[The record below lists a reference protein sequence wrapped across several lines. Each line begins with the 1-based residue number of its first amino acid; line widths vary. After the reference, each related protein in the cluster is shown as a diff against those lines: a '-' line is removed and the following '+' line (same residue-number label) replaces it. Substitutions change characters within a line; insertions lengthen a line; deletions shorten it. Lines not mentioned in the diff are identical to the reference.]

1 MIENLLRK
9 FSTYVIIVCFWSGI
23 YIAVYQN
30 IHFKT
35 LKRFS
40 TSFTNPERPTNAA
53 KWVMIFSETE
63 EKLLDTIFLHDTD
76 WTLFYIFYQTG
87 KITIT
92 IGKDEVTD
100 TSKLLNFGFET
111 GNFELD
117 QDNWR
122 FLCCLYAIAN
132 GAEQIYELDSDLNVT
147 NASFL
152 ESNELT
158 GTAYYGSEYFDVEG
172 YFVQGETTA
181 DLPNSGSA
189 YRVGPIR
196 PLIKQGLVCGFR
208 SKASKP
214 KTDNNNAPPIFL
226 FPGVFSSYSVKNTV
240 YRYEALWALF
250 SPKTNPSSLR
260 EVCRNLIN
268 QRLVWEIGGT
278 VGFYPPNAINKSQ
291 SAADTEGSKGHR
303 AADLLI
309 EFLLKWRCDPFNS
322 FFKCMFQLI
331 SDLVTETGFLQPKN
345 IHIMAVWIRDLS
357 SIGYAEPVRVEWKF
371 ITYSTLPTVSKTS
384 YTEKTKVSKAVAI
397 RSNHQVKIKSTK
409 QLEKKVKLSKAVAIR
424 SKKIKSTKQLGK
436 KTEVSKAVET
446 RSHHQVKFKSTK
458 QPGKKMNHGLSQELK
473 KLPMNRNLT
482 SVVKKSQRRA
492 LTKIQKLAG
501 TNSKLLPSIVTK
513 RPVKIS
519 PKLVPTSLSISKKS
533 SIKSKSPVLKH
544 YRKKASTKQFP
555 KALKNPPSLPKHTR
569 LASSGRVPEHKLKT
583 LPTMKTRSSLL
594 RLNISKIPVKA
605 LFLNKINVVSKTN
618 SIKRKP
624 PLKTLQKK
632 PSSSAPKTYSYSEKL
647 KTMSKICPSIES
659 KMKSTKLTLSSRVEN
674 ILLLIIFNRPHYE
687 NIPSLHKTYSH
698 SFTKIVY
705 CGSSLKDFNL
715 KSAKFGFGVTFIE
728 VEMLTGIYFYRCLAK
743 VMRMNYSVDG
753 YLYIGDD
760 VLINPWR
767 IKHLPI
773 NKIWLPTGGTT
784 RMGWETM
791 KWMHWS
797 LPYGRQA
804 MLRVLEELKKNHTE
818 RYKTFTR
825 NLAHNSKFPD
835 GILYGGSD
843 IAYVPAS
850 LKTDAIFY
858 LELFSKHK
866 VYLEITVHSV
876 LGGILPL
883 ENIFNLPGAYIW
895 KTHLKSHYASFYKP
909 TLFFLHPFKFGL
921 ELKSKSGLDFF
932 CTRFVPFL
940 LSDKV

>member
-1 MIENLLRK
+1 MASFHINHSLLNLARLDFPGYPQFVFLAS
-9 FSTYVIIVCFWSGI
+9 FSNF
-23 YIAVYQN
+23 
-30 IHFKT
+30 
-35 LKRFS
+35 R
-40 TSFTNPERPTNAA
+40 
-53 KWVMIFSETE
+53 
-63 EKLLDTIFLHDTD
+63 
-76 WTLFYIFYQTG
+76 
-87 KITIT
+87 
-92 IGKDEVTD
+92 GKDKVTD
-100 TSKLLNFGFET
+100 KSRLLNFGFET

-117 QDNWR
+117 LDNWR

-152 ESNELT
+152 ESNESAGT
-158 GTAYYGSEYFDVEG
+158 GLAYYGGKYFDAESYFDQGEATSGMTNSLSEY
-172 YFVQGETTA
+172 
-181 DLPNSGSA
+181 
-189 YRVGPIR
+189 RVSPIR
-196 PLIKQGLVCGFR
+196 PLIKHGLVCGFR

-214 KTDNNNAPPIFL
+214 KTDNNNSPPIFL
-226 FPGVFSSYSVKNTV
+226 FPGVFSSYSVKNTL

-278 VGFYPPNAINKSQ
+278 VGFYSPNAINKSQ
-291 SAADTEGSKGHR
+291 SGGDTKESKGHR

-309 EFLLKWRCDPFNS
+309 DFLLKWRCDPFNS

-331 SDLVTETGFLQPKN
+331 SDLVAEIFFFQPKN
-345 IHIMAVWIRDLS
+345 IHIIAVWIRDLS
-357 SIGYAEPVRVEWKF
+357 SIGYAEPVRVEWEI
-371 ITYSTLPTVSKTS
+371 ITYAKLPTVSQTPF
-384 YTEKTKVSKAVAI
+384 TETAKGSKVVEI
-397 RSNHQVKIKSTK
+397 RPNRQVKIKSTK
-409 QLEKKVKLSKAVAIR
+409 QR
-424 SKKIKSTKQLGK
+424 
-436 KTEVSKAVET
+436 
-446 RSHHQVKFKSTK
+446 
-458 QPGKKMNHGLSQELK
+458 GKKMTGSLSLK
-473 KLPMNRNLT
+473 KSPVNKNLT
-482 SVVKKSQRRA
+482 SVASKSRFKAFSHIQKY
-492 LTKIQKLAG
+492 TKIQNMKLQ
-501 TNSKLLPSIVTK
+501 PSMLTYQ
-513 RPVKIS
+513 PVKIN
-519 PKLVPTSLSISKKS
+519 PLAVPPTLSILKKRPLKN
-533 SIKSKSPVLKH
+533 KSLVLKY
-544 YRKKASTKQFP
+544 YRRKATTKQFP
-555 KALKNPPSLPKHTR
+555 KALKYPPSLPKDTK
-569 LASSGRVPEHKLKT
+569 LASAGRFPHQKSKT
-583 LPTMKTRSSLL
+583 LFAKKIPSSLL
-594 RLNISKIPVKA
+594 HLNVSKIPERT
-605 LFLNKINVVSKTN
+605 LFLKKINVVSKTN

-624 PLKTLQKK
+624 PLKTLQNKL
-632 PSSSAPKTYSYSEKL
+632 PSSASKTYSYLEKMKAMSE
-647 KTMSKICPSIES
+647 ICPLLKS
-659 KMKSTKLTLSSRVEN
+659 KMKSTNLNLYSRVEN

-698 SFTKIVY
+698 SFTQIVY

-715 KSAKFGFGVTFIE
+715 ESAKFGFSVTFIE
-728 VEMLTGIYFYRCLAK
+728 VKMLTGIYFYRCLAK

-773 NKIWLPTGGTT
+773 NKIWLPTGGTA
-784 RMGWETM
+784 RMGWEKM

-804 MLRVLEELKKNHTE
+804 MLRVLEELKTNHTE
-818 RYKTFTR
+818 RYKMFTQ

-850 LKTDAIFY
+850 LKADAIFY
-858 LELFSKHK
+858 LELFSRHN
-866 VYLEITVHSV
+866 VYLEITIHSV

-883 ENIFNLPGAYIW
+883 EKIFNLPGAYIW

-940 LSDKV
+940 LSDKI